1 MFLSVCAENGQKNDQ
16 KLDPDRSGQDL
27 WCQDFSQDSLNP
39 DPKNIWFWNFC
50 ALSDKLWSKFEG
62 QKNDPKVDVLPRKHS
77 IFDKFWV
84 RKKKLKKT
92 TFFGRP
98 PILKDFFKKHVF
110 WRFDGNRSQKR
121 GQKIKES

>member
-1 MFLSVCAENGQKNDQ
+1 MFLSVCAENGRKMTQ

-84 RKKKLKKT
+84 RKKKIEKNHFFWSSAHTERFFQKT
-92 TFFGRP
+92 RFLT
-98 PILKDFFKKHVF
+98 F
-110 WRFDGNRSQKR
+110 WR
-121 GQKIKES
+121 